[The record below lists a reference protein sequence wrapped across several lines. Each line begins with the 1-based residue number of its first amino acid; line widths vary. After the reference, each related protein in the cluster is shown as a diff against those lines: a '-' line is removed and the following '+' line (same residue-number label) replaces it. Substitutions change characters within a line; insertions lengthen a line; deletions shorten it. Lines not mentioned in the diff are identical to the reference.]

1 MPHIFFLILVI
12 VGIVYG
18 IFQFFLYIVNSL
30 FMIDERFVAKI
41 KNSDSELLNNFIDIE
56 SDDLEEKKEN
66 KDNKDNEDSDKDNV
80 KKNKIKILNR
90 ALRFDFIICLVISI
104 CWFFYPF
111 MLIQLTESQIE
122 NIMPTDKYIGKWL
135 ALIVLLSNI
144 FTLRFIKKGKLFTK
158 QYILLSKLICACVV
172 LITMIIIVINTKK
185 LYISNIISIVL
196 TSIWLANS
204 ATGLLLSHKKII

>member
-18 IFQFFLYIVNSL
+18 IFQFFLYVVNSL
-30 FMIDERFVAKI
+30 FLIDERFVAKI

-56 SDDLEEKKEN
+56 EKNNE
-66 KDNKDNEDSDKDNV
+66 KDNEDNKESEKDNKESEKDKV
-80 KKNKIKILNR
+80 KENKIKILNR

-122 NIMPTDKYIGKWL
+122 KLMPNDKYIGKWL
-135 ALIVLLSNI
+135 ALIVLLSNV
-144 FTLRFIKKGKLFTK
+144 FTLKFIKKGKLFTK
-158 QYILLSKLICACVV
+158 QYILLSKLLCACLV
-172 LITMIIIVINTKK
+172 LITIIIIVINTKK
-185 LYISNIISIVL
+185 LYISNIISIIL

-204 ATGLLLSHKKII
+204 ATGLLLSHKK

>member
-18 IFQFFLYIVNSL
+18 IFQFFLYVVNSL
-30 FMIDERFVAKI
+30 FLIDERFVAKI
-41 KNSDSELLNNFIDIE
+41 KNSNSEILNNFIDIE
-56 SDDLEEKKEN
+56 DNE
-66 KDNKDNEDSDKDNV
+66 KDNKDSEKDEKDKKDNV

-111 MLIQLTESQIE
+111 MLIQLTESQIDKL
-122 NIMPTDKYIGKWL
+122 MPNDKYIGKWL

-158 QYILLSKLICACVV
+158 QYILLSKLLCACIV
-172 LITMIIIVINTKK
+172 LITTIIIVINTKK
-185 LYISNIISIVL
+185 LYISNIISIIL

-204 ATGLLLSHKKII
+204 ATGLLLSHKKMI